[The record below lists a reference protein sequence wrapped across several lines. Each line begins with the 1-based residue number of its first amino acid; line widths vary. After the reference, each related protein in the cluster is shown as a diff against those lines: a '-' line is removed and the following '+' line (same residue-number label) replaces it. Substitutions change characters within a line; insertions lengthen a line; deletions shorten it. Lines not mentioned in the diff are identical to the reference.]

1 MATPT
6 TLVELSEQ
14 RHNDWIAA
22 RQAAVTAVAQA
33 QTAHNSAAQALAA
46 ASTDFAAQERAA
58 ARIRAQLAAI
68 TTPADGEPLLEQL
81 ELAIIAQRSAAAA
94 LLAAQSALGAAK
106 AALAQG
112 QARVQEADA
121 RIVQAKTDW
130 DRAKADA
137 ARRQAAKDTLAAAPL
152 DTLAAEAGALLGDPV
167 FDAAEARIED
177 DFPEALRNRARDRAK
192 LARERVARNRKLA
205 ADLNGLLALHLAAKG
220 APADQLSGLGQA
232 AAAAEAALLDW
243 VARAKERFDRA
254 RAALEG
260 VGDPDNPPLTP
271 EQEDRIDD
279 ATLETAREDAA
290 DKEEERDQARAA
302 HEVAIAK
309 FEVERLEV
317 LGEGGAEALTQALAD
332 ANSDVA
338 KAKKAMDDAAAE
350 LQSKQTAYT
359 SAMREALDGW
369 EAAVP
374 ESAWRDLADFDA
386 ASVALTELQAGPAAY
401 VTALANAETALLAA
415 GIAAHKEEQS
425 LTTYRREIALPAAR
439 SEEERH
445 IEGAA
450 VFSALRGDG

>member
-14 RHNDWIAA
+14 RHNDWTAA

-33 QTAHNSAAQALAA
+33 QAAHNSAAQALAA
-46 ASTDFAAQERAA
+46 ASADFAAQERAA
-58 ARIRAQLAAI
+58 AQIRAQLAAI

-94 LLAAQSALGAAK
+94 LLAAQSALAAAK

-112 QARVQEADA
+112 QASVQEADA
-121 RIVQAKTDW
+121 RIAQAKADW

-137 ARRQAAKDTLAAAPL
+137 ARRQAAKDALAAPPL
-152 DTLAAEAGALLGDPV
+152 DTLAADAGALLSDPV
-167 FDAAEARIED
+167 FDAAEARIEG
-177 DFPEALRNRARDRAK
+177 DFPEALRDRARDRAK
-192 LARERVARNRKLA
+192 LARERLARNRKLA
-205 ADLNGLLALHLAAKG
+205 ADLNGLLALHLNAKG
-220 APADQLSGLGQA
+220 APADKLPGLGQA

-243 VARAKERFDRA
+243 VSRAKERFDRA
-254 RAALEG
+254 RAALER
-260 VGDPDNPPLTP
+260 VGDPDNPPLTQ
-271 EQEDRIDD
+271 EQQDRIDD

-290 DKEEERDQARAA
+290 DKEAARDQARAA
-302 HEVAIAK
+302 HEAAVAK
-309 FEVERLEV
+309 FEAERVEV

-350 LQSKQTAYT
+350 LQVKQTAYT
-359 SAMREALDGW
+359 TVMREALDGW

-386 ASVALTELQAGPAAY
+386 ASVALTELQAGPAAFLA
-401 VTALANAETALLAA
+401 ALTSAEAALLAA

-425 LTTYRREIALPAAR
+425 LRTYRLETALPAAR
-439 SEEERH
+439 GEQERT